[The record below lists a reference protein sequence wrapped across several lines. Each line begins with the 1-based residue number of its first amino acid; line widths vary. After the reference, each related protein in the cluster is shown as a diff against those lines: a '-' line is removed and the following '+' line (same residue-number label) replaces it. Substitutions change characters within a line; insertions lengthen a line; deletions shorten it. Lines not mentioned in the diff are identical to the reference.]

1 MARSSVLS
9 PHAWACA
16 LAALGLA
23 LAVSAGCGA
32 SRSEPETFSSRA
44 AARNEFERDR
54 ERCWLQSTRGVPYT
68 CPDGPCVVALPD
80 RIAFETC
87 MEQRGWSRDGL
98 DDLVPE
104 PD

>member
-1 MARSSVLS
+1 MRRPAKPSSPGRIGATALLLVG
-9 PHAWACA
+9 ACF
-16 LAALGLA
+16 L
-23 LAVSAGCGA
+23 AGCET
-32 SRSEPETFSSRA
+32 RPDEPETFSSRA
-44 AARNEFERDR
+44 AARNAFERDR
-54 ERCWLQSTRGVPYT
+54 ERCWLQSTRGVPYS

-98 DDLVPE
+98 DDLVPS